1 MNKSRFATL
10 GLIFITVLAAIQYVF
25 LINVPDTVST
35 FSFMCITNVIGFV
48 ILGITQFKK
57 ILTMQ
62 KKTWMKGAL
71 FALELCGFN
80 FFLLMGSRNMD
91 SVIISSVVSMYFIFI
106 TPLLLLLKKRVNFLS
121 GIASVVAVIALLLM
135 FGAETDKLF
144 SSANIIY
151 LFLADIFFAAYVVS
165 ISLLGED
172 EDSVQLTMSQMIFSV
187 VFAFAGWIIESIL
200 GYGTF
205 SLPKE
210 TNFWISALFIGV
222 CIRAAYSLIQIT
234 CQKYVPALNAS
245 LIFSSEIIF
254 TLLLNPIMCRLF
266 GDTPANVTV
275 YQVIG
280 CVLFLIATLL
290 VDDNTMSKVGFETTD
305 TEYVNENGETVIKS
319 SVSKKITMT
328 TLTFT
333 MISLVISTIV
343 CLAAINFI
351 KDSAVENSASLGV
364 QASKTSENALTS
376 ELEIKMQQ
384 LADDKAKLAEAKL
397 NTYSF
402 STKMAA
408 SYATTLLSN
417 PDEYGEKE
425 VLRPI
430 PSNGGIWAMQRC
442 MATEDMEYAGTI
454 KEQSLL
460 LGNMIDVFEPIIRN
474 NENIAT
480 IYMGTEEGL
489 LISYDI
495 YSDSGDPDNE
505 SYYNYFESDW
515 YNICRDGKEYAF
527 TETYQDAYGRG
538 LTITCVSPF
547 YDKNGEFMGCV
558 AMDIL
563 MKDLNE
569 SMVNDSI
576 IDPNTATMIDAEGNV
591 IASKDIDP
599 LMETVYNIFDPA
611 YENHLAEVGH
621 DILKEGVGLTRTGE
635 ADDEIYIAY
644 SHIESTDWTLCILS
658 PVYAVIEPAVQ
669 IRDSI
674 DANTENV
681 VNSVAEGIM
690 KIVQNCLVLS
700 AIILLTITMVV
711 NKSSKR
717 ISDPLKQLESDVNKI
732 SRGSFDQRTSVATND
747 EIGSLADSFNLMT
760 DALQRYIV
768 DLKDITAKEER
779 IASELVVATDI
790 QASMLPN
797 KFPAFPN
804 RKDFDIFADMNP
816 AKEVGGDF
824 YDFFMIDDNH
834 LALVMADVSG
844 KGVPAALFMVN
855 SMMQIRSR
863 AMAGGSPAEI
873 LYDVNNTI
881 CETNDAGLFVT
892 VWLAILDLTTG
903 IGMAA
908 NAGHEHPTI
917 RRGTGEYEL
926 VVYRHS
932 SAVGCMQGMKFREHE
947 FEVKPGDS
955 IFVYTDGLPEATNA
969 EGELFGNARM
979 MEALNVDSNAD
990 MQKCFDN
997 IKDAVAG
1004 FVKEAEQFDDLTM
1017 LRFDYYGSEGK

>member
-1 MNKSRFATL
+1 
-10 GLIFITVLAAIQYVF
+10 
-25 LINVPDTVST
+25 
-35 FSFMCITNVIGFV
+35 
-48 ILGITQFKK
+48 
-57 ILTMQ
+57 
-62 KKTWMKGAL
+62 
-71 FALELCGFN
+71 
-80 FFLLMGSRNMD
+80 
-91 SVIISSVVSMYFIFI
+91 
-106 TPLLLLLKKRVNFLS
+106 
-121 GIASVVAVIALLLM
+121 
-135 FGAETDKLF
+135 
-144 SSANIIY
+144 
-151 LFLADIFFAAYVVS
+151 
-165 ISLLGED
+165 
-172 EDSVQLTMSQMIFSV
+172 
-187 VFAFAGWIIESIL
+187 
-200 GYGTF
+200 
-205 SLPKE
+205 
-210 TNFWISALFIGV
+210 
-222 CIRAAYSLIQIT
+222 
-234 CQKYVPALNAS
+234 
-245 LIFSSEIIF
+245 
-254 TLLLNPIMCRLF
+254 
-266 GDTPANVTV
+266 
-275 YQVIG
+275 
-280 CVLFLIATLL
+280 
-290 VDDNTMSKVGFETTD
+290 
-305 TEYVNENGETVIKS
+305 
-319 SVSKKITMT
+319 
-328 TLTFT
+328 
-333 MISLVISTIV
+333 
-343 CLAAINFI
+343 
-351 KDSAVENSASLGV
+351 
-364 QASKTSENALTS
+364 
-376 ELEIKMQQ
+376 
-384 LADDKAKLAEAKL
+384 
-397 NTYSF
+397 
-402 STKMAA
+402 
-408 SYATTLLSN
+408 
-417 PDEYGEKE
+417 
-425 VLRPI
+425 
-430 PSNGGIWAMQRC
+430 
-442 MATEDMEYAGTI
+442 
-454 KEQSLL
+454 
-460 LGNMIDVFEPIIRN
+460 
-474 NENIAT
+474 
-480 IYMGTEEGL
+480 
-489 LISYDI
+489 
-495 YSDSGDPDNE
+495 
-505 SYYNYFESDW
+505 
-515 YNICRDGKEYAF
+515 
-527 TETYQDAYGRG
+527 
-538 LTITCVSPF
+538 
-547 YDKNGEFMGCV
+547 
-558 AMDIL
+558 
-563 MKDLNE
+563 
-569 SMVNDSI
+569 
-576 IDPNTATMIDAEGNV
+576 MIDAEGNV